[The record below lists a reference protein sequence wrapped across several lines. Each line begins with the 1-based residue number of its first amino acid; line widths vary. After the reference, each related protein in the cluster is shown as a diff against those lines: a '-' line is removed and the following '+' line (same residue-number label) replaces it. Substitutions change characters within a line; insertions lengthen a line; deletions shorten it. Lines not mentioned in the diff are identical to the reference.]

1 MDMNTGSYNTED
13 IIQSIWQRQFVKV
26 ENSVNGGD
34 KMNKRVRELAE
45 QARDYTD
52 KAIDC
57 GWLNGDEI
65 FEGKFAELIV
75 LECAGVTLDYKND
88 DYYKGWCDHSAE
100 ILEHFG
106 VK

>member
-75 LECAGVTLDYKND
+75 KECAKLVD
-88 DYYKGWCDHSAE
+88 DHDPTGIIE
-100 ILEHFG
+100 GIVLQHFG
-106 VK
+106 VQE